1 MIASRLGESSTASGS
16 TYPLRLYLEPER
28 VAVARVYHGLFGKL
42 GIAPVPG
49 RKLYRFDTRLGPAE
63 SSIDV
68 SARMAYIYFRYL
80 DVERAA
86 ATYLPSDPRYPADAF
101 NSHSGKVNCH
111 VTSDEEKSSLPDRA
125 MAMVEGFGAI
135 LADLEACRLVA
146 KERSAPVAILDQF
159 HPSP

>member
-1 MIASRLGESSTASGS
+1 
-16 TYPLRLYLEPER
+16 
-28 VAVARVYHGLFGKL
+28 
-42 GIAPVPG
+42 VPG

-80 DVERAA
+80 DVDRAA
-86 ATYLPSDPRYPADAF
+86 TSERPSDPRYPSDAF

-111 VTSDEEKSSLPDRA
+111 VTPDEERSSLPLRA

-135 LADLEACRLVA
+135 LADLEARRLVT
-146 KERSAPVAILDQF
+146 KERSALQVVLNQF
-159 HPSP
+159 HSSP